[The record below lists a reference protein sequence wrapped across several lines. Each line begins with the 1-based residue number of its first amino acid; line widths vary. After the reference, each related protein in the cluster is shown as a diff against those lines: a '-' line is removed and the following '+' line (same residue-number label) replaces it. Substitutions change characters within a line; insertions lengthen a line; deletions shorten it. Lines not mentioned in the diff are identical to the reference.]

1 MEGYQPIKLSISMWH
16 LNRCQALVS
25 LNKLTLLMV
34 SQSHYKQKED
44 TIHVYCL
51 ELHRLLTIWL
61 LWLLWIYGLHIILN
75 AFEKIFSFTIF
86 FFDNTKITNLS
97 FVYKTSSSFYCNF

>member
-1 MEGYQPIKLSISMWH
+1 MEGYQQEKLSISMWPSSQ
-16 LNRCQALVS
+16 CQALVS

-75 AFEKIFSFTIF
+75 AFDIIFSLQF
-86 FFDNTKITNLS
+86 FVDNTKITNQL
-97 FVYKTSSSFYCNF
+97 FVYKTLRFFLL